1 MEEPRHDPPNTALAK
16 KALLGLN
23 FFIETNR
30 MEAFVAVYYIAF
42 KDWNEVDFG
51 IISLEFGVADAAGA
65 EFSPNFRE
73 VAF

>member
-30 MEAFVAVYYIAF
+30 MEAFVAVYYCFTDHGGVRIP
-42 KDWNEVDFG
+42 DTWNSG
-51 IISLEFGVADAAGA
+51 
-65 EFSPNFRE
+65 
-73 VAF
+73 